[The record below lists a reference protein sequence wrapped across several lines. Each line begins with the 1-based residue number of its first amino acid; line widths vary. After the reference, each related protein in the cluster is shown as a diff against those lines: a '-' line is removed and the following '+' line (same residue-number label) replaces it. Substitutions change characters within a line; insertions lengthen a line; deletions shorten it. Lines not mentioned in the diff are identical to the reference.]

1 MEVLEV
7 EFKDISKNYS
17 LRSDTT
23 YYSFIQ
29 KTLPSKLNKFKY
41 TILRFA
47 DFIKRISNGKDV
59 KKDGYS
65 FSETKYVYLTVNN
78 IKKYEIVFNEII
90 YLDEEIGEK
99 LEKYRLEKGDLIITR
114 SGTVGICKVFD
125 INNNDEKIY
134 IPSGYLIIVKLKDGV
149 NKKFL
154 EYYLSHEFI
163 ETFIWVHAAGKAQ
176 QNISQA
182 YIKRI
187 PVPDIPEPIQQEIVS
202 QIEKIEAKIKKEKQK
217 IIPLQEVIDY
227 IFVRYGVKSEKFKK
241 GEFEVFT
248 TNILNIGRQ
257 KFLRCGAQ
265 YRAFWDIHNGLL
277 FNGKTKY
284 PIVKLGSLM
293 RLHKTKT
300 LKKRILDKEYILI
313 ELEDIEQRTGK
324 ILNMDRVV
332 TEIGSDKTYFG
343 DADLITTKLRPYLG
357 YTILNIP
364 ELELIGTTEL
374 LPFKV
379 NKDEVYPEYLKYV
392 LLSYE
397 YLEKSQFLM
406 YGKEHPRIHSLDLLN
421 IKIPL
426 PDLDTQEKIISEI
439 QKLEKINEEAKQK
452 LKEYRKQINDL
463 IFEYLTDE
471 GETKNV

>member
-7 EFKDISKNYS
+7 EFKDVSKNYS

-23 YYSFIQ
+23 YYSFVQ
-29 KTLPSKLNKFKY
+29 KTLPSTLSKVKY
-41 TILRFA
+41 PILRFA
-47 DFIKRISNGKDV
+47 DFIKAINNGKDI
-59 KKDGYS
+59 KKEGYS
-65 FSETKYVYLTVNN
+65 LSETRYIYLTVNN
-78 IKKYEIVFNEII
+78 IKKYEIVFNEVIH
-90 YLDEEIGEK
+90 LDEEIGEK

-114 SGTVGICKVFD
+114 SGTVGICKLFD
-125 INNNDEKIY
+125 IDDNRIY

-187 PVPDIPEPIQQEIVS
+187 PVPDLPSTIQEKLVS
-202 QIEKIEAKIKKEKQK
+202 EIEKIEEKIKTEKQK
-217 IIPLQEVIDY
+217 IIPLQDVIDDVL
-227 IFVRYGVKSEKFKK
+227 IKYGVKSKKFKRE
-241 GEFEVFT
+241 EFKVFAT
-248 TNILNIGRQ
+248 KALSIGKQ

-265 YRAFWDIHNGLL
+265 YRAFWDVHRGLL

-293 RLHKTKT
+293 RLHKAKT
-300 LKKRILDKEYILI
+300 LKKGILDKEYILI
-313 ELEDIEQRTGK
+313 ELEDIEQRTGR
-324 ILNMDRVV
+324 ILNMERIV

-343 DADLITTKLRPYLG
+343 DADLITTRLRPYLG

-379 NKDEVYPEYLKYV
+379 NKDKAYPEYLKYV
-392 LLSYE
+392 LLSHE
-397 YLEKSQFLM
+397 YLKRSQFLM
-406 YGKEHPRIHSLDLLN
+406 YGKEHPRIHPLDLLS

-426 PDLDTQEKIISEI
+426 PPKDIQKKIISEI
-439 QKLEKINEEAKQK
+439 QKQEKINDEAKQK
-452 LKEYRKQINDL
+452 LSNYRNQINDL
-463 IFEYLTDE
+463 IFEYLTSME
-471 GETKNV
+471 ETKND